1 MSCSFEALVALHV
14 EGDLDE
20 SERQRVESHLRT
32 CAECWDLTEDL
43 RDSQAIFKSLR
54 KDVPNQAM
62 LSAVRARVL
71 EDVAGMES
79 GSWFS
84 RFFPF
89 GFRQRATL
97 AGIALLI
104 IGGGGLWLGRGPEAP
119 VVPPPPVAVSLQVAP
134 EMVTPPVSLPVSRPP
149 AAKPRIRRQTPAT
162 VRQDQEPQQQVTI
175 RLVSDDPNVI
185 IYWLGDEKGD

>member
-1 MSCSFEALVALHV
+1 MHV

-32 CAECWDLTEDL
+32 CAECWDLAEDL
-43 RDSQAIFKSLR
+43 RESQAIFKSIR
-54 KDVPNQAM
+54 QDVPNQAM

-79 GSWFS
+79 GGWFS
-84 RFFPF
+84 RFFLF

-104 IGGGGLWLGRGPEAP
+104 VGGSALWLARKPEAP
-119 VVPPPPVAVSLQVAP
+119 IVPAPPVAVSVEVVP
-134 EMVTPPVSLPVSRPP
+134 EPVTLTCIQSARCEEAAHSPSETRGHSSGPGTAAASDNP
-149 AAKPRIRRQTPAT
+149 ARDGRSERHYLLARR
-162 VRQDQEPQQQVTI
+162 
-175 RLVSDDPNVI
+175 
-185 IYWLGDEKGD
+185 

>member
-32 CAECWDLTEDL
+32 CPDCWDLAEDL
-43 RDSQAIFKSLR
+43 RESQAIFKSIR
-54 KDVPNQAM
+54 QDIPNQAM

-71 EDVAGMES
+71 EGVAGMES
-79 GSWFS
+79 GGWFS

-89 GFRQRATL
+89 VFRQRATL
-97 AGIALLI
+97 AGVALLI
-104 IGGGGLWLGRGPEAP
+104 IGSGALWLARGPEAP
-119 VVPPPPVAVSLQVAP
+119 VVPPPPAAVRLQAVTESAP
-134 EMVTPPVSLPVSRPP
+134 PPVERPL
-149 AAKPRIRRQTPAT
+149 AVKPRVRRQRAT
-162 VRQDQEPQQQVTI
+162 VLQNQEPQQQVTI
-175 RLVSDDPNVI
+175 RLVTDDPNVI

>member
-32 CAECWDLTEDL
+32 CAECWDLAEDL
-43 RDSQAIFKSLR
+43 RESQAIFKSIR
-54 KDVPNQAM
+54 QDVPDQAM

-79 GSWFS
+79 GGWFS

-89 GFRQRATL
+89 GFRQ
-97 AGIALLI
+97 
-104 IGGGGLWLGRGPEAP
+104 
-119 VVPPPPVAVSLQVAP
+119 
-134 EMVTPPVSLPVSRPP
+134 
-149 AAKPRIRRQTPAT
+149 
-162 VRQDQEPQQQVTI
+162 
-175 RLVSDDPNVI
+175 
-185 IYWLGDEKGD
+185 KGDAGRNCSVDRWGWCAMARS

>member
-32 CAECWDLTEDL
+32 CAECWDLAEDL
-43 RDSQAIFKSLR
+43 RESQAIFKSIR
-54 KDVPNQAM
+54 QDVPNQAM

-71 EDVAGMES
+71 EDVAAMES
-79 GSWFS
+79 GGWLG
-84 RFFPF
+84 RFFLM
-89 GFRQRATL
+89 GFRQKATL

-104 IGGGGLWLGRGPEAP
+104 VGGSALWLARKPEAP
-119 VVPPPPVAVSLQVAP
+119 IVPAPAVAVSLEVVP
-134 EMVTPPVSLPVSRPP
+134 ETVTSPVSSPP
-149 AAKPRIRRQTPAT
+149 AARRPRIHRQRPVAAPQ
-162 VRQDQEPQQQVTI
+162 VQEPQQQVTI
-175 RLVSDDPNVI
+175 RLVTDDPNVI

>member
-32 CAECWDLTEDL
+32 CSECWDLAEDL
-43 RDSQAIFKSLR
+43 RESQAIFKSIR
-54 KDVPNQAM
+54 QDVPNQAM

-71 EDVAGMES
+71 EDVAGMQS
-79 GSWFS
+79 GGWFS

-104 IGGGGLWLGRGPEAP
+104 IGGGALWLGRGPEAP
-119 VVPPPPVAVSLQVAP
+119 VVPPPPVAASLQVAP
-134 EMVTPPVSLPVSRPP
+134 ETVTPPVALPVSRPP
-149 AAKPRIRRQTPAT
+149 AAKLRVQRPRPAT
-162 VRQDQEPQQQVTI
+162 VPQDQEPQQVTI
-175 RLVSDDPNVI
+175 RLVTDDPNVI

>member
-32 CAECWDLTEDL
+32 CPDCWDLAEDL
-43 RDSQAIFKSLR
+43 RESQAIFKSIR
-54 KDVPNQAM
+54 QDVPNQAM

-71 EDVAGMES
+71 EGVAGMES
-79 GSWFS
+79 GGWFS

-97 AGIALLI
+97 AGVALLI
-104 IGGGGLWLGRGPEAP
+104 IGGGALWLARGPEAP
-119 VVPPPPVAVSLQVAP
+119 VVPPPPAAVSLQA
-134 EMVTPPVSLPVSRPP
+134 VTEPMLPLTERPP
-149 AAKPRIRRQTPAT
+149 AVKPRVRRQRPTT
-162 VRQDQEPQQQVTI
+162 VPQDQELQEQVTI
-175 RLVSDDPNVI
+175 RLVTDDPNVI